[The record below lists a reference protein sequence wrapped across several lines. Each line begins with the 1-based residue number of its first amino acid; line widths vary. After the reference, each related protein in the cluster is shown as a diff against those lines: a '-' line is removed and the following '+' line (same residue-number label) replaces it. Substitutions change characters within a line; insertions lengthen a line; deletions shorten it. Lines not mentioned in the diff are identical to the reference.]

1 MSGHM
6 ATAMASGFSLPWS
19 VIYHVLIHTCEH
31 IDAQRVGCLDGG
43 SPLFESVKC
52 GYNAS
57 MHESADNASECD
69 MIVAFIS

>member
-1 MSGHM
+1 
-6 ATAMASGFSLPWS
+6 
-19 VIYHVLIHTCEH
+19 
-31 IDAQRVGCLDGG
+31 VGCLDGG